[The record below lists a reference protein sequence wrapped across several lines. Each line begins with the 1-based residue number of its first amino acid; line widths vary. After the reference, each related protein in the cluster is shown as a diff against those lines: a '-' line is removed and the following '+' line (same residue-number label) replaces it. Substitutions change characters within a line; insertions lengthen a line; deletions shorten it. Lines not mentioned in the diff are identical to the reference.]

1 MAVGVK
7 TLRKKVS
14 TIKKSVISLSKMLNK
29 GVSKRCNC
37 SGKCRRRK
45 SSKRRKR
52 SSKRKN

>member
-14 TIKKSVISLSKMLNK
+14 TIRKNVLSLSKMLNK

-37 SGKCRRRK
+37 TRRRRRK
-45 SSKRRKR
+45 GGKRRRRRQTK
-52 SSKRKN
+52 K